1 MREVSRKI
9 RFSSSALSKAT
20 SKDVCIIGSVAR
32 YRESDERSCV
42 LIRPSSSMHYPVI
55 YDNLRETDIEVF
67 H

>member
-9 RFSSSALSKAT
+9 RFSSSALSRAT
-20 SKDVCIIGSVAR
+20 SKDVCIIGSVAH
-32 YRESDERSCV
+32 RESDERSCV

-55 YDNLRETDIEVF
+55 YDNLRKTDIEVF